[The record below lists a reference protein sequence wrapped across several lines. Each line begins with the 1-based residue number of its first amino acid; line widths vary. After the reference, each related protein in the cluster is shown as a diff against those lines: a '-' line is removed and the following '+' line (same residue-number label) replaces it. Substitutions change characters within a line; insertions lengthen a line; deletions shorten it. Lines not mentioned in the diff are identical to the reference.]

1 MKGLTKDLIGKYII
15 LNGAKYLSSDGMQHY
30 LVFILTRCIN
40 WISEDSSDSK
50 IEWWRSTGMSQE
62 SIKNR
67 HTSDISLP
75 PKLIFGY
82 QF

>member
-15 LNGAKYLSSDGMQHY
+15 LNGAKYFSSDGMQHY

-50 IEWWRSTGMSQE
+50 IEWWGLQE
-62 SIKNR
+62 CHKKVLKTRILQTLVYLQS
-67 HTSDISLP
+67 
-75 PKLIFGY
+75 
-82 QF
+82 

>member
-15 LNGAKYLSSDGMQHY
+15 LNGAKYFSSDGIQHY
-30 LVFILTRCIN
+30 LVLILTRCIN

-50 IEWWRSTGMSQE
+50 IEWWGSTGMSQE